1 MNLCLSVV
9 DAVGRILTRECVRP
23 RTAKN
28 AICPSSG
35 LPATLNANDQVNP
48 DAAQGVPHQST
59 ELGGSGSTH
68 GSFSAFNP
76 FGEFEGKTIDRTE
89 YFGGGS
95 RFYFTDGTSGFIDI
109 VVPTDKISVKEMI
122 AYQAKGILVLSGG
135 MK

>member
-1 MNLCLSVV
+1 MFSNARAIRFNQNARQRLHDFVPPPCWQNADYQQVV
-9 DAVGRILTRECVRP
+9 ASD
-23 RTAKN
+23 N
-28 AICPSSG
+28 PSQKPSY
-35 LPATLNANDQVNP
+35 NNS
-48 DAAQGVPHQST
+48 AAS
-59 ELGGSGSTH
+59 SC
-68 GSFSAFNP
+68 SFSAFNP

-95 RFYFTDGTSGFIDI
+95 RFYFTDGTSGFVDI

>member
-1 MNLCLSVV
+1 M
-9 DAVGRILTRECVRP
+9 
-23 RTAKN
+23 
-28 AICPSSG
+28 
-35 LPATLNANDQVNP
+35 NDQVYR
-48 DAAQGVPHQST
+48 DAASVVPTSET
-59 ELGGSGSTH
+59 ENGGSGSTD

-89 YFGGGS
+89 YFGGGL
-95 RFYFTDGTSGFIDI
+95 RFYFTDGTSGFVDI